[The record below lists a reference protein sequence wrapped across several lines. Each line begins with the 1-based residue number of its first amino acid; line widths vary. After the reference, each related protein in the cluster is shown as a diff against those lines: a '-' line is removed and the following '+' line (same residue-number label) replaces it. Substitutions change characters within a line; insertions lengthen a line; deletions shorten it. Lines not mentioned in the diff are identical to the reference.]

1 MKKVLL
7 FDLGGVLINW
17 TGPQEFQ
24 KLLGP
29 GYTALDAR
37 QLIAD
42 SPSVKRLETGD
53 LDPLPFAEAFLRE
66 FDLPFE
72 PAEFIDVYA
81 SWAGTPFPGVEQE
94 LAQLKPK
101 YRLACLS
108 NTNDLH
114 WRHVMDTVGA
124 RSWFDD
130 HFASHILKLSKP
142 DPAIYEKVIEDLG
155 VKPTDILF
163 FDDMPANIEA
173 AKSLGIET
181 VAVDPATGG
190 FSNIKNIGNR
200 GQV

>member
-17 TGPQEFQ
+17 TGPQEFR

-29 GYTALDAR
+29 KYTALDAR

-42 SPSVKRLETGD
+42 SPSVKRLETGK
-53 LDPLPFAEAFLRE
+53 LSPFSFAEAFLKE

-81 SWAGTPFPGVEQE
+81 SWAGTPFPGVQDE
-94 LAQLKPK
+94 LAQLKAH

-124 RSWFDD
+124 RNWFDD

-142 DPAIYEKVIEDLG
+142 NPAIYERVITDLG
-155 VKPTDILF
+155 VEPAEILF
-163 FDDMPANIEA
+163 FDDMPENIET
-173 AKSLGIET
+173 AKGMGIET
-181 VAVDPATGG
+181 CMVDPATGG
-190 FSNIKNIGNR
+190 LPDIKKLRDR